1 MPIGIFANLFRI
13 GIKNNFHHLI
23 DSIDNESLLIKFYDL
38 LSRKKDQS
46 DGKLL
51 SYLTKE
57 EHEELFLAEE
67 ESENSYNVI
76 SNEEQK
82 KKHKKWLSK

>member
-1 MPIGIFANLFRI
+1 MTTVEL
-13 GIKNNFHHLI
+13 KNNFHRLI
-23 DSIDNESLLIKFYDL
+23 DSIDNESLLMKFYDL
-38 LSRKKDQS
+38 LLRKKDLR
-46 DGKLL
+46 DGKLF

-57 EHEELFLAEE
+57 EQEELFLAEE
-67 ESENSYNVI
+67 ESENSYNVV